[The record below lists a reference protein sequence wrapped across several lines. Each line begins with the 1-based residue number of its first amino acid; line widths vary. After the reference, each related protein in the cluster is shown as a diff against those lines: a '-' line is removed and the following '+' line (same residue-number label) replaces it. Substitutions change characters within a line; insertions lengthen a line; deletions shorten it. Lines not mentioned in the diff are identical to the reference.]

1 MCIRDRRD
9 GDDQHVELITLLK
22 RREEQRQQDIL
33 NLTKFNSSIETFGE
47 HVKTVLSGL
56 PPSMMIQAKSEMFN
70 ILTKYELRNAAST
83 PGTDDSTPV
92 YSPASAVSAHDSN
105 IQDFSGTDPVLL
117 ENVTNEQYLDFT
129 HYKM

>member
-1 MCIRDRRD
+1 M
-9 GDDQHVELITLLK
+9 ITLLK

-47 HVKTVLSGL
+47 HVKTVLSSL

-70 ILTKYELRNAAST
+70 ILTKYELFLNAAST
-83 PGTDDSTPV
+83 PGTEDSTPV

-105 IQDFSGTDPVLL
+105 IQDFSGTNPVLL

-129 HYKM
+129 HYEM